1 MNTVPLRPISCTQV
15 VLIGKYSAING
26 TTYNFKYINVIGN
39 LMNLILNFLT
49 LINKNLINKYL

>member
-49 LINKNLINKYL
+49 LINKNLL